1 MAKVIVHIDLN
12 QFFVRCEEIKNPN
25 LVGRPVIVG
34 GQGRAGI
41 VSTCSYK
48 ARERGVHSGMPTY
61 LALRSCPEAIV
72 LPVDHKYYS
81 LMSREFFVFLSHYSK
96 ILEKASVDECFM
108 DVTDRLKNV
117 KDVKKYFLDMQNGLF
132 LKTGLKCS
140 IGVAPTKFLAKMASD
155 LHKPMGLTILHRR
168 DFKKYIYIL
177 PVQNTFGIGK
187 KTSPILIEH
196 GIRTIG
202 DLASRLNSDDEE
214 TKNILGKFFYVIK
227 DWLNGLG
234 SDVVDVEDWNPKS
247 IGKSTTFLQDTDNFE
262 EVGGMIRSLSNA
274 VALNAKK
281 ENKKGTT
288 VQLVV
293 KDTSFRTHN
302 KSISFKEP
310 TNNPNTI
317 YSRALSLYENSFT
330 GLLIRLVGVTLQNL
344 VDPKDIVVQ
353 MNLFENYSQQEEK
366 SETRLLIN
374 ELNRKLDKPLFK
386 RASEVNKK

>member
-96 ILEKASVDECFM
+96 IIEKASVDECFM

-117 KDVKKYFLDMQNGLF
+117 RDVKKYFLDMQNGLF

-168 DFKKYIYIL
+168 DFKKYIYVL

-196 GIRTIG
+196 GIKTIG

-214 TKNILGKFFYVIK
+214 TKDILGKFFYVIK

-234 SDVVDVEDWNPKS
+234 SDVVDVEEWNPKS

-262 EVGGMIRSLSNA
+262 EIGGMIRSLSNSI
-274 VALNAKK
+274 ALNAKR

-288 VQLVV
+288 IQLVV

-310 TNNPNTI
+310 TNNPNAI
-317 YSRALSLYENSFT
+317 YSRALSLYENNFT

>member
-25 LVGRPVIVG
+25 LVGRQVIVG

-96 ILEKASVDECFM
+96 IIEKASVDECFM

-117 KDVKKYFLDMQNGLF
+117 RDVKKYFLDMQNGLF

-168 DFKKYIYIL
+168 DFKKYIYVL

-187 KTSPILIEH
+187 KTSPILIER
-196 GIRTIG
+196 GIKTIG

-214 TKNILGKFFYVIK
+214 TKTILGKFFYVIK

-234 SDVVDVEDWNPKS
+234 SDVVDVEEWNPKS

-262 EVGGMIRSLSNA
+262 EIGGMIRSLSNSI
-274 VALNAKK
+274 ALNAKR

-288 VQLVV
+288 IQLVV

-310 TNNPNTI
+310 TNNPNAI
-317 YSRALSLYENSFT
+317 YSRALSLYENNFT

-353 MNLFENYSQQEEK
+353 MNLFENYSQQEEI

>member
-25 LVGRPVIVG
+25 LIGQSVIVG

-61 LALRSCPEAIV
+61 LALRACPEAIV

-96 ILEKASVDECFM
+96 IIEKASVDECFM
-108 DVTDRLKNV
+108 DVTDQLKKV
-117 KDVKKYFLDMQNGLF
+117 KDVKKYFLDMQRELF
-132 LKTGLKCS
+132 IKTGLKCS

-155 LHKPMGLTILHRR
+155 LRKPMGLTILHRR
-168 DFKKYIYIL
+168 DFKKYVYPL

-187 KTSPILIEH
+187 KTSPILIKH
-196 GIRTIG
+196 GIKTID
-202 DLASRLNSDDEE
+202 DLVSRLNSNDEE

-262 EVGGMIRSLSNA
+262 EVGAMIRSLSND
-274 VALNAKK
+274 VALNAKR

-288 VQLVV
+288 IQLVV

-310 TNNPNTI
+310 TSNSNTI
-317 YSRALSLYENSFT
+317 YSRAISLYENNFS
-330 GLLIRLVGVTLQNL
+330 GLLIRLVGITLQNL
-344 VDPKDIVVQ
+344 VNPKDVVVQ
-353 MNLFENYSQQEEK
+353 MNIFENYSQQEEEN
-366 SETRLLIN
+366 ETRSLIN

-386 RASEVNKK
+386 RASEVEKK